1 MQIEDGVIHQG
12 LTRAYNTLRDHIIG
26 EQKIFILLHAY
37 FSSLLHLPVP
47 QRSSFINGVV
57 LRLFKQ

>member
-12 LTRAYNTLRDHIIG
+12 LTKAYNTLRDHIIG

-47 QRSSFINGVV
+47 
-57 LRLFKQ
+57 